1 MFYVIINLKEFQSRF
16 THPAATCDPSA
27 WRTRRQESPRFHRG
41 LGSPPAPCCWQL
53 WSHLSRGTDETCWNL
68 KPNRVFQTSILHS
81 FQPFWFIFGSR
92 VEPVSPQQAG
102 VSSRAAVNQPAN
114 ADQVTRMKHSWLSAR
129 SRCGSATFRPTQA
142 ACKGTY
148 HRTDTAVL
156 RRWFGLNFSA
166 LWFRVGRSSR
176 ASKPSWTRCLSHR

>member
-1 MFYVIINLKEFQSRF
+1 MFDVIIALKEFQSRF

-41 LGSPPAPCCWQL
+41 LGSPPLLLAAVVSSQQRNWRDL
-53 WSHLSRGTDETCWNL
+53 L
-68 KPNRVFQTSILHS
+68 KPKAQQSVSNEYFTQFPTILIHFRIQELS
-81 FQPFWFIFGSR
+81 PCHQP
-92 VEPVSPQQAG
+92 
-102 VSSRAAVNQPAN
+102 AAVNQPAN

-156 RRWFGLNFSA
+156 WRWFGLNFPA
-166 LWFRVGRSSR
+166 LWWRFGRSSR